1 MNSIF
6 DLIFNASDF
15 VKDQIAINELT
26 VEINKMTFNNMMK
39 VQEMLVERYGKLK
52 TDMMKKSL
60 EEAIKNGFKELLK
73 VEEQLNQSKKD
84 LKETKKQTR
93 KIL

>member
-1 MNSIF
+1 
-6 DLIFNASDF
+6 
-15 VKDQIAINELT
+15 
-26 VEINKMTFNNMMK
+26 MTFNNIMK
-39 VQEMLVERYGKLK
+39 IQEMLVDQYGKLK

-84 LKETKKQTR
+84 LKEAKKQAK